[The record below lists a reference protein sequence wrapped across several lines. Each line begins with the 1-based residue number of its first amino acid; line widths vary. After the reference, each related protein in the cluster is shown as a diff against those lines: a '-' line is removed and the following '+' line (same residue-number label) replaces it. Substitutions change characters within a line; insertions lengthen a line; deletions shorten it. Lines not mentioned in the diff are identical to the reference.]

1 MKRLCVLLIALMFVL
16 SSCSFEQIKSQVVGA
31 ISQIGPLVPRGWME
45 KYIGSSKTAA
55 LATFEKVY
63 TAIQTQDAAA
73 MEALFSEKAHKESS
87 DLKEQVLHLFKFI
100 QGEILH
106 CDTQSAGQNTGF
118 TKSDGKRQTHARS
131 TYEIETSAD
140 TYELFVL
147 EYPQDE
153 FDPENIG
160 VYSMYCIK
168 IADIEQENPANIAW
182 AAGEPGIYVFDE

>member
-1 MKRLCVLLIALMFVL
+1 MKRLCVFCIGMLILF

-73 MEALFSEKAHKESS
+73 MEALFSKKAHKEAS
-87 DLKEQVLHLFKFI
+87 DLKEEILNLFNFI
-100 QGEILH
+100 QGEIIN
-106 CDTQSAGQNTGF
+106 CDTQRVGQNTGF

>member
-1 MKRLCVLLIALMFVL
+1 MKRLCVLLIALIFVL
-16 SSCSFEQIKSQVVGA
+16 SSCSFEQIKSQVVGV
-31 ISQIGPLVPRGWME
+31 ISQVRPLMPGGWME
-45 KYIGSSKTAA
+45 KRVDDTKTAA
-55 LATFEKVY
+55 LATFEKIY
-63 TAIQTQDAAA
+63 AAIQTQDAAA
-73 MEALFSEKAHKESS
+73 MEALFSEKAHKEAS
-87 DLKEQVLHLFKFI
+87 DLKEEILHLFNFI
-100 QGEILH
+100 QGEIIN
-106 CDTQSAGQNTGF
+106 CDAQGVGESTGF
-118 TKSDGKRQTHARS
+118 KQSDGKKQTSARS

>member
-73 MEALFSEKAHKESS
+73 MEALFSKKAHKEAS
-87 DLKEQVLHLFKFI
+87 DLKEEILNLFNFI
-100 QGEILH
+100 QGEIIN
-106 CDTQSAGQNTGF
+106 CDTQRVGQNTGF

>member
-1 MKRLCVLLIALMFVL
+1 MKRLCVLLIALIFVL
-16 SSCSFEQIKSQVVGA
+16 SSCSFEQIKSQIVGA
-31 ISQIGPLVPRGWME
+31 ISQVRPLMPGGWME
-45 KYIGSSKTAA
+45 KRVDDTKTAA
-55 LATFEKVY
+55 LATFEKIY
-63 TAIQTQDAAA
+63 AAIQTQDAAA

-106 CDTQSAGQNTGF
+106 CDTQSAGKNTGF